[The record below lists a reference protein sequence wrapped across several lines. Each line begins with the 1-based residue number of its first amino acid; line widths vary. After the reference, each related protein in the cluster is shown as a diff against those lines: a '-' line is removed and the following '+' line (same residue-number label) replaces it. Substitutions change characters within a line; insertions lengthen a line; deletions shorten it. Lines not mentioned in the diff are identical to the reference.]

1 MWTKLLLKLMN
12 QHHRCPD
19 VSSPSHPS
27 VSPDTYRPPSPRAPL
42 FVWRPNGL
50 LPQPH
55 PLSCAAAVHKYI
67 NLVSVCM
74 CAAGGVAGGMST
86 YRRRV
91 GNPTGRPPFMCHQ
104 ITDAQC
110 LHIRSIQTHIQTRP
124 NTTPAVSPT
133 TCHPGCGNLGTKSG
147 SQPEGGARLTR
158 WSELPP

>member
-1 MWTKLLLKLMN
+1 MSPLPPTLQSLLTPID
-12 QHHRCPD
+12 HH
-19 VSSPSHPS
+19 
-27 VSPDTYRPPSPRAPL
+27 PP
-42 FVWRPNGL
+42 RPNGL

-74 CAAGGVAGGMST
+74 CAAGGAGGMST

-110 LHIRSIQTHIQTRP
+110 LHIRSIQTHIQTPP
-124 NTTPAVSPT
+124 NATPAVSPT

-147 SQPEGGARLTR
+147 SQPEGGARLTL
-158 WSELPP
+158 S